1 MTTPP
6 PPPGDPSIRRALMAR
21 LSATHAREPDTA
33 FVEELGLCRGRVRV
47 DLAVVNGSMHGYEI
61 KSDRDSLR
69 RLAAQA
75 ALYGQVLDKA
85 TLVVGLRHVEDAVA
99 LVPTWWEVQV
109 VGGTDETP
117 SLKRVRVGRRNPGR
131 DPRALVELLWLD
143 DAMTLLDA
151 RGGTRGYRGQPRRVV
166 WDRVCEVYTVDEIA
180 RVVRA
185 RLKARPG
192 TRGAQR

>member
-1 MTTPP
+1 
-6 PPPGDPSIRRALMAR
+6 MAR

-47 DLAVVNGSMHGYEI
+47 DLAVVNGIMHGYEI

-109 VGGTDETP
+109 VGGTDEAP
-117 SLKRVRVGRRNPGR
+117 SLKRVRAGRRNPGR

-151 RGGTRGYRGQPRRVV
+151 RGGTRGYRGQPRRLV